1 MRFASVRSSA
11 VSLLLCCALS
21 AGVLPSAVQAQS
33 AASADTADAASAFVP
48 ERDRR
53 GLRAV
58 YERDGPVVTGVMR
71 GVDAAAYPLFYGAA
85 PAAWG
90 AALLRG
96 EGYAGAYRLTL
107 AEGLAVGAALGLKK
121 VFGRPRPYRA
131 LPAVRSRSARYE
143 QGREGRFP
151 EAFPSGH
158 AAGSFAL
165 ATSLSLSHPEAYVV
179 APAAAGAALSSVS
192 RLWLGVHYP
201 SDVLAG
207 ALLGAGLAVGV
218 HVLRGAITPGAW
230 TDDAT
235 SGEASVASPQRL
247 APRGVGV
254 TLLRVRVP

>member
-1 MRFASVRSSA
+1 
-11 VSLLLCCALS
+11 
-21 AGVLPSAVQAQS
+21 
-33 AASADTADAASAFVP
+33 
-48 ERDRR
+48 
-53 GLRAV
+53 
-58 YERDGPVVTGVMR
+58 MR

-131 LPAVRSRSARYE
+131 LPAVRSRSARYG

-179 APAAAGAALSSVS
+179 APAAAGAALLSVS

-230 TDDAT
+230 TRAGGGEFSRLERARRGRRAGGGDRLPRHLDAPDAAGAAVDLPVVCRR
-235 SGEASVASPQRL
+235 SGRS
-247 APRGVGV
+247 GVMC
-254 TLLRVRVP
+254 L

>member
-1 MRFASVRSSA
+1 
-11 VSLLLCCALS
+11 
-21 AGVLPSAVQAQS
+21 
-33 AASADTADAASAFVP
+33 
-48 ERDRR
+48 
-53 GLRAV
+53 
-58 YERDGPVVTGVMR
+58 MR

-131 LPAVRSRSARYE
+131 LPAVRSRSARYG

-158 AAGSFAL
+158 AAMSFAL
-165 ATSLSLSHPEAYVV
+165 ATSLSLSHPEVYVV
-179 APAAAGAALSSVS
+179 APAAAGAALLSVS
-192 RLWLGVHYP
+192 RP
-201 SDVLAG
+201 
-207 ALLGAGLAVGV
+207 
-218 HVLRGAITPGAW
+218 
-230 TDDAT
+230 DDAT

>member
-1 MRFASVRSSA
+1 
-11 VSLLLCCALS
+11 LLLCCALS
-21 AGVLPSAVQAQS
+21 AGGAPPRAQAQS
-33 AASADTADAASAFVP
+33 ATDTTDAAAAVVP
-48 ERDRR
+48 AWDRR

-58 YERDGPVVTGVMR
+58 YDRNGPVVTGVMR
-71 GVDAAAYPLFYGAA
+71 TADAAAYPLFYGAA
-85 PAAWG
+85 PAMWG
-90 AALLRG
+90 AALLRD
-96 EGYAGAYRLTL
+96 EGHAAAYRLTL
-107 AEGLAVGAALGLKK
+107 AEGLALGAALGLKK
-121 VFGRPRPYRA
+121 VFGRLRPYQT
-131 LPAVRSRSARYE
+131 LPGVRSRSARY
-143 QGREGRFP
+143 GRGHDGRFP

-158 AAGSFAL
+158 AATSFAL
-165 ATSLSLSHPEAYVV
+165 AASLSLSYPEAYVV
-179 APAAAGAALSSVS
+179 APAAAGAALLSVS